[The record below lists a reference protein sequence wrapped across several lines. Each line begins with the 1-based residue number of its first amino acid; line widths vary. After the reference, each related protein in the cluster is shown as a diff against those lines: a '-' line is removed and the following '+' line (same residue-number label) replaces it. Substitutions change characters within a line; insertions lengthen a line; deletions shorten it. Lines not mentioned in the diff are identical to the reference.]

1 MGDPLAQISV
11 CELWKLKVLICHRVL
26 TRFAIMQG
34 NGCEKQ

>member
-1 MGDPLAQISV
+1 MAHLHKCPC

-26 TRFAIMQG
+26 TRFAVMQG